1 MEPIPVKILGT
12 KRHQRYVIWR
22 TLQGA
27 CMTLGKEFPDISLD
41 IQKVASMEEIYQ
53 YTPVTAFPSLMIA
66 EKLVCVGRY
75 PKREEVVEWLR
86 EARKG

>member
-1 MEPIPVKILGT
+1 MQPIPVKILGT
-12 KRHQRYVIWR
+12 KRQQRYVIWR

-27 CMTLGKEFPDISLD
+27 CMTLEKEFPDINLD
-41 IQKVASMEEIYQ
+41 IQKVSSLEEIYQ

-75 PKREEVVEWLR
+75 PKREEVVEWLKT
-86 EARKG
+86 AIS